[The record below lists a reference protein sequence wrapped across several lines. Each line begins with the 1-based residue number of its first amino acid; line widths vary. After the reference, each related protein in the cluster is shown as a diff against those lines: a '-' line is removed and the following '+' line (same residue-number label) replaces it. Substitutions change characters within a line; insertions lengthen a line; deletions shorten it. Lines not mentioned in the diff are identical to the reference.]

1 MNPRCRLTSRAPEP
15 QSLVASPFRRND
27 GTVHACNDQEGEL
40 GAILKKVSHG
50 LWNLCAAG
58 ALLCMAHAA
67 TAATVGP
74 VTDDLGVIRIAKG
87 APIQIGAYWVLSGA
101 DTALGLDE
109 KRGVEIA
116 FKELGGKTLGH
127 PLKLNAEDDG
137 CNAEGGQTAATKLA
151 ANPQTVIVLGPGCSS
166 AATPGAPILW
176 QQGIVNICTAC
187 TAPALTASTRKPEYE
202 GFARTVF
209 SDSEQGKA
217 DATYAHNVAN
227 VQAVVTIHDGS
238 PYAQQLQQVFADNF
252 KQLGGK
258 VLSQEAVAP
267 SDVDMHPL
275 LTRIA
280 SEKPDLIYFPV
291 FTAAAAQILRQAKET
306 PGLEKTRLMGGGS
319 LLSADFIEAAG
330 PSVVG
335 FIIGYPDL
343 SPEAMGKGYPK
354 FVEDYK
360 KAYNEAPISGYH
372 ANAYDGAMLAIKAI
386 EKVAKSDKDGNLY
399 IGKKALRDAVF
410 AEKFEGI
417 SGPIACD
424 KYGECSQFKP
434 SILQFSSSD
443 PKTFGIGQNPKKI
456 WP

>member
-1 MNPRCRLTSRAPEP
+1 MST
-15 QSLVASPFRRND
+15 
-27 GTVHACNDQEGEL
+27 
-40 GAILKKVSHG
+40 ILKVLSRG
-50 LWNLCAAG
+50 LTKLLAAG
-58 ALLCMAHAA
+58 ALSIVAQAA
-67 TAATVGP
+67 MAATVGP

-116 FKELGGKTLGH
+116 FKELGGNVLGH

-151 ANPQTVIVLGPGCSS
+151 ANPQTAIVLGPACSS

-187 TAPALTASTRKPEYE
+187 TAPALTASSRKPEYA

-217 DATYAHNVAN
+217 DATYVHDVARA
-227 VQAVVTIHDGS
+227 QSVVTVHDGS

-258 VLSQEAVAP
+258 VLSQEAIAP

-306 PGLEKTRLMGGGS
+306 PGLEKTALMGGGS

-330 PSVVG
+330 PAVVG
-335 FIIGYPDL
+335 FRIGYPDL
-343 SPEAMGKGYPK
+343 SPDAMGKNYPK
-354 FVEDYK
+354 FVEEYK
-360 KAYNEAPISGYH
+360 KAYGEAPISGYH

-386 EKVAKSDKDGNLY
+386 EKVAKTDAAGNLY

-410 AEKFEGI
+410 ATKFDGI

-424 KYGECSQFKP
+424 AYGDCSQFKP
-434 SILQFSSSD
+434 SVLEFTSSD
-443 PKTFGIGQNPKKI
+443 PKTFEVGKNPKKI

>member
-1 MNPRCRLTSRAPEP
+1 MYRRLSGPMILAAVTLLSMAYT
-15 QSLVASPFRRND
+15 AS
-27 GTVHACNDQEGEL
+27 
-40 GAILKKVSHG
+40 
-50 LWNLCAAG
+50 
-58 ALLCMAHAA
+58 
-67 TAATVGP
+67 AATVGP
-74 VTDDLGVIRIAKG
+74 VTDDLGVIRITKG
-87 APIQIGAYWVLSGA
+87 APVQIGAYWVLSGA

-116 FKELGGKTLGH
+116 FKDVGGKVLGH

-151 ANPQTVIVLGPGCSS
+151 ANPQTAVVLGPACSS

-176 QQGIVNICTAC
+176 QQGVVDICTAC
-187 TAPALTASTRKPEYE
+187 TAPALTAPTRKPEYA

-217 DATYAHNVAN
+217 DATYVHNVLKA
-227 VQAVVTIHDGS
+227 QSVVTIHDGS
-238 PYAQQLQQVFADNF
+238 PYAQQLQQVMADNF
-252 KQLGGK
+252 KQMGGK
-258 VLSQEAVAP
+258 VLSQEAIAP
-267 SDVDMHPL
+267 TDVDMHPL

-306 PGLEKTRLMGGGS
+306 PGLEHTKLMGGGS

-335 FIIGYPDL
+335 FIIGYPDV
-343 SPEAMGKGYPK
+343 SPDAMGKNYPK
-354 FVEDYK
+354 FVEQYK
-360 KAYNEAPISGYH
+360 KDYGEAPISGYH

-386 EKVAKSDKDGNLY
+386 EKVGKTDKDGNLY
-399 IGKKALRDAVF
+399 IGRKALRDAVF
-410 AEKFEGI
+410 DIKFEGI

-424 KYGECSQFKP
+424 PYGECSQFKP
-434 SILQFSSSD
+434 SVLEFTSAD
-443 PKTFGIGQNPKKI
+443 PKTFGIGKNPKKI

>member
-1 MNPRCRLTSRAPEP
+1 LSAIRKPH
-15 QSLVASPFRRND
+15 SL
-27 GTVHACNDQEGEL
+27 
-40 GAILKKVSHG
+40 IG
-50 LWNLCAAG
+50 LSAAAALLVMAG
-58 ALLCMAHAA
+58 AAS
-67 TAATVGP
+67 AATVGP
-74 VTDDLGVIRIAKG
+74 VTDELGVIRIAKG

-109 KRGVEIA
+109 KRGAEIA
-116 FKELGGKTLGH
+116 MKDAGGKLLGH

-151 ANPQTVIVLGPGCSS
+151 ANPQTVIVIGPACSS

-187 TAPALTASTRKPEYE
+187 TAPALTASNRKPEYA

-217 DATYAHNVAN
+217 DATYVHNVAKA
-227 VQAVVTIHDGS
+227 QSVVTVHDGS

-252 KQLGGK
+252 KQMGGK
-258 VLSQEAVAP
+258 VLSQEAIAP
-267 SDVDMHPL
+267 SDVDMKPL

-280 SEKPDLIYFPV
+280 SSKPDLIYFPV
-291 FTAAAAQILRQAKET
+291 FTAAAAQIVRQAKTT
-306 PGLEKTRLMGGGS
+306 PGLEKVQLMGGAS

-335 FIIGYPDL
+335 FRIGYPDL
-343 SPEAMGKGYPK
+343 SPEAMGKNYPK
-354 FVEDYK
+354 FVEEYQ
-360 KAYNEAPISGYH
+360 KAYHEAPISGYH
-372 ANAYDGAMLAIKAI
+372 ANAYDGMMLALKAI
-386 EKVAKSDKDGNLY
+386 EAVAKADKDGNLY

-410 AEKFEGI
+410 ATKFDGI

-424 KYGECSQFKP
+424 PYGECSQFKP
-434 SILQFSSSD
+434 SVLEFTSSD
-443 PKTFGIGQNPKKI
+443 PKTFGVGKNPKKI

>member
-1 MNPRCRLTSRAPEP
+1 MGKYCLGLAK
-15 QSLVASPFRRND
+15 LAIVA
-27 GTVHACNDQEGEL
+27 
-40 GAILKKVSHG
+40 G
-50 LWNLCAAG
+50 LIVTGQTAA
-58 ALLCMAHAA
+58 
-67 TAATVGP
+67 AATVGP

-116 FKELGGKTLGH
+116 FKDLGGKVLGH
-127 PLKLNAEDDG
+127 PLKLNAEDDT

-151 ANPQTVIVLGPGCSS
+151 ANPQTVIVLGPACSS

-176 QQGIVNICTAC
+176 QQGIVDICTAC
-187 TAPALTASTRKPEYE
+187 TAPALTAADRKPEYA

-217 DATYAHNVAN
+217 DATYIHNVVKA
-227 VQAVVTIHDGS
+227 QSVVTVHDGS
-238 PYAQQLQQVFADNF
+238 PYAQQLQQVMADNF
-252 KQLGGK
+252 KKMGGK
-258 VLSQEAVAP
+258 VLSQEAIAP
-267 SDVDMHPL
+267 TDVDMHPL

-306 PGLEKTRLMGGGS
+306 PGLEHTKLMGGAS

-335 FIIGYPDL
+335 FIMGYPDL

-354 FVEDYK
+354 FVEEYK

-386 EKVAKSDKDGNLY
+386 EKVAKTDKEGNLY

-410 AEKFEGI
+410 AIKFEGI

-424 KYGECSQFKP
+424 PYGECSQFKP
-434 SILQFSSSD
+434 SVLEFTSSD
-443 PKTFGIGQNPKKI
+443 PKTFGIGKNPKKI
-456 WP
+456 WPQ

>member
-1 MNPRCRLTSRAPEP
+1 MTSR
-15 QSLVASPFRRND
+15 VTF
-27 GTVHACNDQEGEL
+27 CNEQEGEL
-40 GAILKKVSHG
+40 GTILETASHG
-50 LWNLCAAG
+50 LVKFGAAV
-58 ALLCMAHAA
+58 ALLTVVHAA
-67 TAATVGP
+67 SAATVGP
-74 VTDDLGVIRIAKG
+74 VTDDIGVIRIAKG

-116 FKELGGKTLGH
+116 FKELGGAVLGH
-127 PLKLNAEDDG
+127 PLKLNAEDDA

-151 ANPQTVIVLGPGCSS
+151 ANPQTVVVLGPACSS

-176 QQGIVNICTAC
+176 QAGVVNIGTAC
-187 TAPALTASTRKPEYE
+187 TAPALTAPGRKPEYA
-202 GFARTVF
+202 GFVRTVF

-217 DATYAHNVAN
+217 DATYVHDVAKA
-227 VQAVVTIHDGS
+227 QSVVTIHDGS

-252 KQLGGK
+252 KQRGGK
-258 VLSQEAVAP
+258 VLSQEAIAP

-306 PGLEKTRLMGGGS
+306 PGLEKTALMGGGS

-330 PSVVG
+330 PSVTG
-335 FIIGYPDL
+335 FRIGYPDL
-343 SPEAMGKGYPK
+343 SPDAMGKNYPK
-354 FVEDYK
+354 FVEEYK
-360 KAYNEAPISGYH
+360 KAYGESPISGYH

-386 EKVAKSDKDGNLY
+386 EKVAKTDSAGNLY
-399 IGKKALRDAVF
+399 IGRKALRDAVF
-410 AEKFEGI
+410 ATKFDGI

-424 KYGECSQFKP
+424 AYGECSQFKP
-434 SILQFSSSD
+434 SVLEFTSAD
-443 PKTFGIGQNPKKI
+443 PKTFGVGTNPKKI

>member
-1 MNPRCRLTSRAPEP
+1 L
-15 QSLVASPFRRND
+15 
-27 GTVHACNDQEGEL
+27 
-40 GAILKKVSHG
+40 
-50 LWNLCAAG
+50 G
-58 ALLCMAHAA
+58 ALLKLGAGAA
-67 TAATVGP
+67 LLCLSHVAMAATVGP

-87 APIQIGAYWVLSGA
+87 APIQIGGYWVLSGP

-116 FKELGGKTLGH
+116 FKDLGGKLLDH

-151 ANPQTVIVLGPGCSS
+151 ANPQTVIVLGPACSS
-166 AATPGAPILW
+166 SATPAAPILW
-176 QQGIVNICTAC
+176 QQGIVDICTAC
-187 TAPALTASTRKPEYE
+187 TAPALTAPNRKPEYD

-217 DATYAHNVAN
+217 DATYLHNVLK
-227 VQAVVTIHDGS
+227 VQSVVTIHDGS
-238 PYAQQLQQVFADNF
+238 PYAQQLQQVMADNF
-252 KQLGGK
+252 KQMGGK
-258 VLSQEAVAP
+258 VLSQEAIAP
-267 SDVDMHPL
+267 TDVDMKPL

-291 FTAAAAQILRQAKET
+291 FTAAAAQIVRQAKDT
-306 PGLEKTRLMGGGS
+306 PGLEKTKLMGGGS

-330 PSVVG
+330 PAVVG

-343 SPEAMGKGYPK
+343 SPEAMGKNYPK
-354 FVEDYK
+354 FVEEYK

-386 EKVAKSDKDGNLY
+386 EKVAKTDKDGNLY

-410 AEKFEGI
+410 DTKFDGI

-424 KYGECSQFKP
+424 QYGECSQFKP
-434 SILQFSSSD
+434 SVLEFTSSD
-443 PKTFGIGQNPKKI
+443 PKTFGVGKNPKKI

>member
-1 MNPRCRLTSRAPEP
+1 
-15 QSLVASPFRRND
+15 
-27 GTVHACNDQEGEL
+27 
-40 GAILKKVSHG
+40 
-50 LWNLCAAG
+50 
-58 ALLCMAHAA
+58 MAHPAA
-67 TAATVGP
+67 AATVGP

-116 FKELGGKTLGH
+116 FKDLGGKVLGH

-151 ANPQTVIVLGPGCSS
+151 ANPQTVIVLGPACSS

-187 TAPALTASTRKPEYE
+187 TAPKLTASDRKPEYD

-217 DATYAHNVAN
+217 DANYVHDVAKA
-227 VQAVVTIHDGS
+227 QSVVTVHDGS

-258 VLSQEAVAP
+258 VLSQEAIAP
-267 SDVDMHPL
+267 TDVDMKPL

-280 SEKPDLIYFPV
+280 SEKPDLLYFPV
-291 FTAAAAQILRQAKET
+291 FTAAAAQIVRQAKST
-306 PGLEKTRLMGGGS
+306 PGLEKTALMGGGS

-330 PSVVG
+330 PSIVG
-335 FIIGYPDL
+335 FRIGYPDL
-343 SPEAMGKGYPK
+343 SPDAMGKNYPK
-354 FVEDYK
+354 FVDEYK

-410 AEKFEGI
+410 STKFDGI

-424 KYGECSQFKP
+424 QYGECSQFKP
-434 SILQFSSSD
+434 SVLEFTSAD
-443 PKTFGIGQNPKKI
+443 PKTFSVGQNPKKI

>member
-1 MNPRCRLTSRAPEP
+1 M
-15 QSLVASPFRRND
+15 RN
-27 GTVHACNDQEGEL
+27 
-40 GAILKKVSHG
+40 ILNI
-50 LWNLCAAG
+50 LLAAVG
-58 ALLCMAHAA
+58 VVVIAHAA
-67 TAATVGP
+67 SAATVGP
-74 VTDDLGVIRIAKG
+74 VTDPLGVIRVAKG

-116 FKELGGKTLGH
+116 FKDLGGKALGH

-151 ANPQTVIVLGPGCSS
+151 ANPQTVIVLGPACSS

-187 TAPALTASTRKPEYE
+187 TAPALTAADRKPEYD

-217 DATYAHNVAN
+217 DATYVHNVVKAGS
-227 VQAVVTIHDGS
+227 VVTVHDGS
-238 PYAQQLQQVFADNF
+238 PYAQQLQQVMADNF
-252 KQLGGK
+252 KKMGGK
-258 VLSQEAVAP
+258 VLSQEAIAP
-267 SDVDMHPL
+267 TDVDMHPL

-306 PGLEKTRLMGGGS
+306 PGLEKTKLMGGGS
-319 LLSADFIEAAG
+319 LLSAGFIEAAG

-354 FVEDYK
+354 FVAEYK
-360 KAYNEAPISGYH
+360 KDYGEAPIFGYH

-424 KYGECSQFKP
+424 QYGECSQFKP
-434 SILQFSSSD
+434 SVLEFTSAD
-443 PKTFGIGQNPKKI
+443 TKTFGVGTNPKKI

>member
-1 MNPRCRLTSRAPEP
+1 LSR
-15 QSLVASPFRRND
+15 V
-27 GTVHACNDQEGEL
+27 
-40 GAILKKVSHG
+40 LKEFSFG
-50 LWNLCAAG
+50 LIKISAAV
-58 ALLCMAHAA
+58 ALLTVTHAA
-67 TAATVGP
+67 TTATVGP

-87 APIQIGAYWVLSGA
+87 APVQIGAYWVLSGA

-116 FKELGGKTLGH
+116 FKDVGSKLLGH

-151 ANPQTVIVLGPGCSS
+151 ANPQTVIVLGPACSS

-176 QQGIVNICTAC
+176 QAGIVNICTAC
-187 TAPALTASTRKPEYE
+187 TAPALTAPTRKPEYA

-217 DATYAHNVAN
+217 DASYVHDVAKA
-227 VQAVVTIHDGS
+227 QSVVTIHDGS
-238 PYAQQLQQVFADNF
+238 PYAQQLQQVMADNF
-252 KQLGGK
+252 KQMGGK
-258 VLSQEAVAP
+258 VLSQEAISP
-267 SDVDMHPL
+267 NDVDMHPL

-291 FTAAAAQILRQAKET
+291 FTAAAAQILRQARET
-306 PGLEKTRLMGGGS
+306 PGLEKVALMGGGS

-330 PSVVG
+330 PSVTG
-335 FIIGYPDL
+335 FRIGYPDL
-343 SPEAMGKGYPK
+343 SPDAMGKNYPK
-354 FVEDYK
+354 FVEEYR
-360 KAYNEAPISGYH
+360 KAYGEAPISGYH
-372 ANAYDGAMLAIKAI
+372 ANAYDGAMLGIKAI
-386 EKVAKSDKDGNLY
+386 EKVAKTDSAGNLY

-410 AEKFEGI
+410 ATKFDGI

-424 KYGECSQFKP
+424 AYGECSQFKA
-434 SILQFSSSD
+434 SVLEFTSAD
-443 PKTFGIGQNPKKI
+443 PKTFGVGKNPKKI

>member
-1 MNPRCRLTSRAPEP
+1 
-15 QSLVASPFRRND
+15 LVAAAIRRHD
-27 GTVHACNDQEGEL
+27 ATVHVCNKQEGEL
-40 GAILKKVSHG
+40 STILKVFSRG
-50 LWNLCAAG
+50 LTKLLAAA
-58 ALLCMAHAA
+58 ALSIVAQAA

-116 FKELGGKTLGH
+116 FKELGGSVLGH
-127 PLKLNAEDDG
+127 PLKLNAEDDS

-151 ANPQTVIVLGPGCSS
+151 ANPQTVIVLGPACSS

-176 QQGIVNICTAC
+176 QQGIANICTAC
-187 TAPALTASTRKPEYE
+187 TAPALTASTRKPEYA

-217 DATYAHNVAN
+217 DATYVHDVAKA
-227 VQAVVTIHDGS
+227 QSVVTVHDGS

-258 VLSQEAVAP
+258 VLSQEAIAP

-306 PGLEKTRLMGGGS
+306 PGLEKTALMGGGS

-335 FIIGYPDL
+335 FRIGYPDL
-343 SPEAMGKGYPK
+343 SPDAMGKNYPK
-354 FVEDYK
+354 FVEEYK
-360 KAYNEAPISGYH
+360 KAYGEAPISGYH

-386 EKVAKSDKDGNLY
+386 EQVAKTDDAGNTY

-410 AEKFEGI
+410 SIKFDGI

-424 KYGECSQFKP
+424 AYGECSQFKP
-434 SILQFSSSD
+434 SVLEFTSSD
-443 PKTFGIGQNPKKI
+443 PKTFGVGKNPKKI

>member
-1 MNPRCRLTSRAPEP
+1 LSR
-15 QSLVASPFRRND
+15 V
-27 GTVHACNDQEGEL
+27 
-40 GAILKKVSHG
+40 LKEFSFG
-50 LWNLCAAG
+50 LIKLSAAV
-58 ALLCMAHAA
+58 ALLTVTHAA

-87 APIQIGAYWVLSGA
+87 APVQIGAYWVLSGA

-116 FKELGGKTLGH
+116 FKDVGSKLLGH

-151 ANPQTVIVLGPGCSS
+151 ANPQTVIVLGPACSS

-176 QQGIVNICTAC
+176 QAGIVNICTAC
-187 TAPALTASTRKPEYE
+187 TAPALTAPTRKPEYA

-217 DATYAHNVAN
+217 DASYVHDVAKA
-227 VQAVVTIHDGS
+227 QAVVTIHDGS

-258 VLSQEAVAP
+258 VLSQEAISP
-267 SDVDMHPL
+267 NDVDMHPL

-306 PGLEKTRLMGGGS
+306 PGLEKVALMGGGS

-330 PSVVG
+330 PSVTG
-335 FIIGYPDL
+335 FRIGYPDL
-343 SPEAMGKGYPK
+343 SPDAMGKNYPK
-354 FVEDYK
+354 FVEEYR
-360 KAYNEAPISGYH
+360 KAYGEAPISGYH

-386 EKVAKSDKDGNLY
+386 EKVAKTDSAGNLY

-410 AEKFEGI
+410 ATKFDGI

-424 KYGECSQFKP
+424 AYGECSQFKA
-434 SILQFSSSD
+434 SVLEFTSAD
-443 PKTFGIGQNPKKI
+443 PKTFGVGKNPKKI

>member
-1 MNPRCRLTSRAPEP
+1 M
-15 QSLVASPFRRND
+15 
-27 GTVHACNDQEGEL
+27 
-40 GAILKKVSHG
+40 IL
-50 LWNLCAAG
+50 AAA
-58 ALLCMAHAA
+58 ALLSIAYTASAA
-67 TAATVGP
+67 TAGP

-116 FKELGGKTLGH
+116 FKDVGGKVLGH

-151 ANPQTVIVLGPGCSS
+151 ANPQTAIVLGPACSS

-176 QQGIVNICTAC
+176 QQGVVDICTAC
-187 TAPALTASTRKPEYE
+187 TAPALTAATLKPEYA

-217 DATYAHNVAN
+217 DATYVHNVLKA
-227 VQAVVTIHDGS
+227 QSVVTVHDGS
-238 PYAQQLQQVFADNF
+238 PYAQQLQQVMADNF

-258 VLSQEAVAP
+258 VLSQEAIAP
-267 SDVDMHPL
+267 TDVDMHPL

-306 PGLEKTRLMGGGS
+306 PGLEHTKLMGGGS

-343 SPEAMGKGYPK
+343 SPEAMGKNYPK

-360 KAYNEAPISGYH
+360 KDYGEAPISGYH

-386 EKVAKSDKDGNLY
+386 EKVGKTDKDGNLY
-399 IGKKALRDAVF
+399 IGRKALRDAVF
-410 AEKFEGI
+410 DIKFEGI

-424 KYGECSQFKP
+424 PYGECSQFKP
-434 SILQFSSSD
+434 SVLEFTSAD
-443 PKTFGIGQNPKKI
+443 PKTFGIGKNPKKI

>member
-1 MNPRCRLTSRAPEP
+1 MYRRLSGPM
-15 QSLVASPFRRND
+15 
-27 GTVHACNDQEGEL
+27 
-40 GAILKKVSHG
+40 IL
-50 LWNLCAAG
+50 A
-58 ALLCMAHAA
+58 AA
-67 TAATVGP
+67 TLLSMAYTASAATVGP

-87 APIQIGAYWVLSGA
+87 APVQIGAYWVLSGA

-116 FKELGGKTLGH
+116 FKDVGGKVLGH

-151 ANPQTVIVLGPGCSS
+151 ANPQTAIVLGPACSS

-176 QQGIVNICTAC
+176 QQGVVDICTAC
-187 TAPALTASTRKPEYE
+187 TAPALTAPTRKPEYA

-217 DATYAHNVAN
+217 DATYVHNVLKA
-227 VQAVVTIHDGS
+227 QSVVTVHDGS
-238 PYAQQLQQVFADNF
+238 PYAQQLQQVMADNF

-258 VLSQEAVAP
+258 VLSQEAIAP
-267 SDVDMHPL
+267 TDVDMHPL

-306 PGLEKTRLMGGGS
+306 PGLEHTKLMGGGS

-343 SPEAMGKGYPK
+343 SPEAMGKNYPK
-354 FVEDYK
+354 FVEQYK
-360 KAYNEAPISGYH
+360 KDYGEAPISGYH

-386 EKVAKSDKDGNLY
+386 EKVGKTDNDGNLY
-399 IGKKALRDAVF
+399 IGRKALRDAVF
-410 AEKFEGI
+410 DIKFEGI

-424 KYGECSQFKP
+424 PYGECSQFKP
-434 SILQFSSSD
+434 SVLEFTSAD
-443 PKTFGIGQNPKKI
+443 PKTFGIGKNPKKI